1 MPSELRHIVVAMT
14 AAAAT
19 LNYHP
24 WLFPSPSVASTMLAC
39 RIIAARAIHV
49 LVWLD
54 GCSSKDC
61 NGGNDDDDDEVL
73 LLLLGVS
80 AFTAARRG

>member
-1 MPSELRHIVVAMT
+1 MPAELQHIVVAMT
-14 AAAAT
+14 AAATT

-54 GCSSKDC
+54 GCSSKD
-61 NGGNDDDDDEVL
+61 GNDDDDEVL
-73 LLLLGVS
+73 LLLMGVS
-80 AFTAARRG
+80 AFTTTRHG

>member
-1 MPSELRHIVVAMT
+1 MPAELQHIVVAMT

-19 LNYHP
+19 LNYHS

-54 GCSSKDC
+54 GCSSKDD
-61 NGGNDDDDDEVL
+61 NDDDDEVL

-80 AFTAARRG
+80 AFTTARRG